1 MSSKGKNQLAE
12 YDATTVDEE
21 QLATHREAAC
31 VPHLAGTHMIAI
43 RHITEAKDQIA
54 RQALDPKPAKK

>member
-12 YDATTVDEE
+12 YDETTIGEE

-31 VPHLAGTHMIAI
+31 VPHLAGTHLIAI
-43 RHITEAKDQIA
+43 RHITEAKDHIA
-54 RQALDPKPAKK
+54 RQAPDTKPSKK